1 MNAAPHMS
9 FIVGA
14 YAAATLIVG
23 ALICWVVLDYRAL
36 KRTLAEFEGRGVTRR
51 SDQAVKQTP

>member
-1 MNAAPHMS
+1 MNAAPHLN

-14 YAAATLIVG
+14 YAAASVIVG

-36 KRTLAEFEGRGVTRR
+36 KQTLAAFEGRGVTRR
-51 SDQAVKQTP
+51 SDQAAKQTP